1 MQGFT
6 RRAGQK
12 LRIGEHI
19 VVSVRRIRGGSVR
32 LGFAVPP
39 EMAVDREEI
48 AEFKKRERVDANL
61 SATRV
66 APAVRAVP
74 DEPKASRAPRKTV
87 RRSSADHP
95 QGS

>member
-19 VVSVRRIRGGSVR
+19 VVSVQRIRGGSVR
-32 LGFAVPP
+32 LGFVVPP
-39 EMAVDREEI
+39 EVAVDREEI

-61 SATRV
+61 RNVVQADP
-66 APAVRAVP
+66 APP
-74 DEPKASRAPRKTV
+74 EPAGDTPSGHIHSGSSDHA
-87 RRSSADHP
+87 RRS
-95 QGS
+95 